1 MNSLKTTFA
10 KKDIQNKF
18 NISLA
23 TVNNWIKTGVIP
35 SPKNGYYTKDTYL
48 TLVNSIETNAHRLQS
63 RANRSYQNFSDIVFL
78 GIKDKKRKELLVNLI
93 EEFEN
98 SNLSIME
105 SLACLGKQILI
116 NNDLYNENSAIY
128 TKINRIYTGK
138 IFSKNFIL
146 KIKMMIF

>member
-1 MNSLKTTFA
+1 M
-10 KKDIQNKF
+10 
-18 NISLA
+18 
-23 TVNNWIKTGVIP
+23 
-35 SPKNGYYTKDTYL
+35 

-138 IFSKNFIL
+138 TFSKNFIL